1 MAVIKLPDNTAA
13 SVHIA
18 VGVAPNK
25 KTYSVA
31 IGGLKVGATA
41 ENIYNIAVALA
52 PCLIGS
58 VSYINMRETSFLE
71 QDG

>member
-1 MAVIKLPDNTAA
+1 MAVLKLPENVTA

-18 VGVAPNK
+18 VGVTPNR

-41 ENIYNIAVALA
+41 ENIYNIAATLA

-58 VSYINMRETSFLE
+58 ATHISMRENSMLE

>member
-1 MAVIKLPDNTAA
+1 MAVLKLPDSITA

-18 VGVAPNK
+18 VGTTPNR

-41 ENIYNIAVALA
+41 ENIYNIAAALA

-58 VSYINMRETSFLE
+58 INYVSMRETSLLE

>member
-1 MAVIKLPDNTAA
+1 MAVLKLPENVTA

-18 VGVAPNK
+18 VGVTPNR

-41 ENIYNIAVALA
+41 ENIYNVGAALA

-58 VSYINMRETSFLE
+58 VTHISMRENSMLE